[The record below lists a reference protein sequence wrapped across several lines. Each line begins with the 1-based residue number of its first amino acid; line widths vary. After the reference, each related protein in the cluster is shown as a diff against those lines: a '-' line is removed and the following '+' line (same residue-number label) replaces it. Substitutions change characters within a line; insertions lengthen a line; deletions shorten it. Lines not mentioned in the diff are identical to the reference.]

1 MCDQDNEGGDD
12 CLKVVTIMM
21 RMVIDNISGNGVGIG
36 VAVCDDD
43 VILMMIEMVVGLT
56 LKEGIIIFTAAMIL
70 LIMTMYCVAKDFAR
84 SC

>member
-56 LKEGIIIFTAAMIL
+56 LKEGIIIFTASMIL
-70 LIMTMYCVAKDFAR
+70 LIMTMYCVAKDIAR
-84 SC
+84 S

>member
-21 RMVIDNISGNGVGIG
+21 RMVIDNISGSGVGIG
-36 VAVCDDD
+36 VAVCDD
-43 VILMMIEMVVGLT
+43 VILIMIEMVVGLT

-70 LIMTMYCVAKDFAR
+70 LIIILECIVSLRDFAR
-84 SC
+84 S

>member
-1 MCDQDNEGGDD
+1 
-12 CLKVVTIMM
+12 MM

-70 LIMTMYCVAKDFAR
+70 LIMTIYCVAKDFSR
-84 SC
+84 S